1 MMEPQCA
8 TEQHV
13 VALRR
18 IDHEVKGQAIY
29 AFVTLGDEAEKSGNK
44 DAIKKALV
52 AHVRSQ
58 IGKSSHSS
66 GAARP
71 ARHLAPGNTLVHA
84 AATAASAAAA
94 AQLPGCAL
102 GRSIIHKACCC
113 TSGRQSRPTCGRH
126 SAPCTPDVQCT
137 SSC

>member
-1 MMEPQCA
+1 MMKEPQWA

-29 AFVTLGDEAEKSGNK
+29 AFVTLGDEAEKSGDK

-58 IGKSSHSS
+58 IGESSHSS

-71 ARHLAPGNTLVHA
+71 ARHLAPGN
-84 AATAASAAAA
+84 
-94 AQLPGCAL
+94 
-102 GRSIIHKACCC
+102 AC
-113 TSGRQSRPTCGRH
+113 
-126 SAPCTPDVQCT
+126 
-137 SSC
+137 